1 MRLIPIVEIK
11 ICQLF
16 LIRMFAADNCHNVV
30 KPSNSHTDS
39 LNWLIS
45 HPKGKSS
52 CSFTLKDSFPSLH
65 HVLSFLKNLYPSIV
79 PMSPHFLVGYN
90 PVPAYTPV
98 FFPCF
103 AVMLH
108 ALRSRHFKWAPLS
121 AVRAFCHDAIFFTCP
136 YLYTYTWEGSLSTL
150 FHHPWCLSCPTQT
163 GSSASQ
169 LGPLLPHW
177 NVWCYFSSN
186 EIIWNTYW
194 SSLWSLL

>member
-16 LIRMFAADNCHNVV
+16 LIRMFAADNCHDVV

-52 CSFTLKDSFPSLH
+52 CSFTLKDSFPSLP
-65 HVLSFLKNLYPSIV
+65 HVLSFLKNPYPSIV

-103 AVMLH
+103 VVMLH

-121 AVRAFCHDAIFFTCP
+121 AVRA
-136 YLYTYTWEGSLSTL
+136 
-150 FHHPWCLSCPTQT
+150 
-163 GSSASQ
+163 SATM
-169 LGPLLPHW
+169 L
-177 NVWCYFSSN
+177 FSSPVLICTHTL
-186 EIIWNTYW
+186 EKGHFPHCSTILDV
-194 SSLWSLL
+194 SLVHHRLDLLLLSWVHYFLTRMCGVIVVIMK